1 MRKGICEYSGESGR
15 EMYVGRVKEEGG
27 RGELEEEDGY
37 QQML

>member
-1 MRKGICEYSGESGR
+1 MRKGICEYSGGSGR

>member
-1 MRKGICEYSGESGR
+1 MSIQVGVVER
-15 EMYVGRVKEEGG
+15 MYVGRVKEEGG